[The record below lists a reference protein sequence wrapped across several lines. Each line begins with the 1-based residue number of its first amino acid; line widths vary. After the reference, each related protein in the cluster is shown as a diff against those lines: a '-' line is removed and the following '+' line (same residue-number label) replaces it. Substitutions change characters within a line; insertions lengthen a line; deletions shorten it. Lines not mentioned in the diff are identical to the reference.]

1 MSSIVL
7 RQGRHHRAQ
16 THVLSPVMLC
26 LIANVLLTLTLVL
39 LLHKGTVLWGCDLFT
54 SGLSGHVAYMW
65 VSGCVACTWDPVWVM
80 LALQP
85 LVMRGYG

>member
-7 RQGRHHRAQ
+7 RQERHHIAQ
-16 THVLSPVMLC
+16 THVPSLLMLC
-26 LIANVLLTLTLVL
+26 LLANVLLTLALGL
-39 LLHKGTVLWGCDLFT
+39 LLHRGTVLWGCELFIR
-54 SGLSGHVAYMW
+54 GLSGHVAYMW

-85 LVMRGYG
+85 LMMRGYG

>member
-7 RQGRHHRAQ
+7 RQGRHLRAQ
-16 THVLSPVMLC
+16 THVPSPVMLC
-26 LIANVLLTLTLVL
+26 LLANVLLTLTLGL
-39 LLHKGTVLWGCDLFT
+39 LLHIGTVLWGCDLLT
-54 SGLSGHVAYMW
+54 SGLSGHVAYMC
-65 VSGCVACTWDPVWVM
+65 VTGCVACTWDPVWVM

>member
-16 THVLSPVMLC
+16 THVPSPVMLC
-26 LIANVLLTLTLVL
+26 LIANVLPTLTLGL
-39 LLHKGTVLWGCDLFT
+39 LLHKGTVLWGCDLFA

-65 VSGCVACTWDPVWVM
+65 VSGCVACTWDPV
-80 LALQP
+80 
-85 LVMRGYG
+85 